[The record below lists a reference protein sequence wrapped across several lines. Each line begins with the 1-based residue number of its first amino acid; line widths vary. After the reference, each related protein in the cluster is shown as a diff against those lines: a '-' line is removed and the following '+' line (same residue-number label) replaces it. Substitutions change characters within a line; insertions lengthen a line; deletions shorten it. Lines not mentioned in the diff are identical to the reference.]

1 MLPSCDGGEVRG
13 TTQSLRGCGR
23 ESGAGGKSM
32 AVSLK
37 GLVEDSER
45 LIEEVCCTA

>member
-1 MLPSCDGGEVRG
+1 MCEGVEGRG

-23 ESGAGGKSM
+23 ESGAGDKRM
-32 AVSLK
+32 TVRLK